1 MADSP
6 RGTDRF
12 LVAEVLLALI
22 LFAVAVY
29 FFVVPSA
36 SAPTLLPPWWVGIV
50 LAILFFAIV
59 LLETYRRLGRHRAEL
74 RRTLEEDRQRSPDG

>member
-1 MADSP
+1 MADSR

-22 LFAVAVY
+22 LFAIAVY
-29 FFVVPSA
+29 FFVVPSG
-36 SAPTLLPPWWVGIV
+36 SAPALPPWWVGIV

-59 LLETYRRLGRHRAEL
+59 LLETFRRLGHQRSEL
-74 RRTLEEDRQRSPDG
+74 RRALREDRTRDPDL

>member
-1 MADSP
+1 MSDSP

-36 SAPTLLPPWWVGIV
+36 SAPALPPWWVGIV

-74 RRTLEEDRQRSPDG
+74 RRTLEQDHQRSPDG

>member
-1 MADSP
+1 MSDSS
-6 RGTDRF
+6 RGTDRL

-22 LFAVAVY
+22 LFAIAVY

-36 SAPTLLPPWWVGIV
+36 SAPTLPPWWVGIV

-59 LLETYRRLGRHRAEL
+59 LLETYRRLGRQRAEL
-74 RRTLEEDRQRSPDG
+74 RRTLEEDPQRSPDG